1 MKDIYLSKLLH
12 SEIQTHIFHLQIQD
26 LAPHLA
32 LGDFYS
38 SLAGLNDSLIEQ
50 CQGTHD
56 MIYVNYNLEPIINLS
71 DNPKLTSANIQTAI
85 VYLSDLMMFLKE
97 NKLNVF
103 SEEDTHLLNLL
114 DEIISLIATTLYKLK
129 YLK

>member
-26 LAPHLA
+26 YAPHMA
-32 LGDFYS
+32 IGDFYS
-38 SLAGLNDSLIEQ
+38 GISDLNDSLIEQ

-56 MIYVNYNLEPIINLS
+56 MIYVNYNLEPMINLS
-71 DNPKLTSANIQTAI
+71 DNPKLTSVNVQTVIA
-85 VYLSDLMMFLKE
+85 YLTDLMMFLKE
-97 NKLNVF
+97 NKLGVF